1 MAVDWQLEGIRGNR
15 EQEYYERRRLGRQ
28 RENRRTGRHCAFDA
42 AAVPIS
48 RCVGVRRVRV
58 LLSIFAIYMI
68 FVSSGITDGV
78 RKFLAEDRAV
88 ANWSVHVVGFYFRL
102 AILLAG
108 LGRSCWYSRPSSG
121 SSASPSAPS

>member
-1 MAVDWQLEGIRGNR
+1 
-15 EQEYYERRRLGRQ
+15 
-28 RENRRTGRHCAFDA
+28 
-42 AAVPIS
+42 
-48 RCVGVRRVRV
+48 
-58 LLSIFAIYMI
+58 MI

-121 SSASPSAPS
+121 FVGFAFGSELTIYFYVLAALVITAQFRDFGRKTLMDSVSSDTRNRSRFSTRLASSQSQSR